1 MQNRRER
8 GGEPETDGER
18 DGERE
23 RRIYRAQAIFT
34 YRTSSRPICIVL
46 KLAVP
51 LSDEVCRLEQPLV
64 MVKSAFFS
72 TLELLV
78 NTISQVFLSQVVSCL
93 IHYPIIETFKDLD
106 AKWLF
111 QLPYMLYLVP

>member
-34 YRTSSRPICIVL
+34 YRTSSIYIVL

-51 LSDEVCRLEQPLV
+51 LSDEVCRLEQPFV

-93 IHYPIIETFKDLD
+93 IHYLIIETFKDLD